1 MKTFTEKV
9 EAAAEA
15 LARRLN
21 SRRTQIGS
29 VTCADS
35 YKHGI
40 TWLLTEMGLEKCDD
54 PIEAVKKMREALEK
68 LSNHWVDFELCER
81 TFEAQIAHKALMP
94 SEKK

>member
-1 MKTFTEKV
+1 MKTFAERVDEGAEKYGYDGDNGYINKDAFTGAI
-9 EAAAEA
+9 E
-15 LARRLN
+15 
-21 SRRTQIGS
+21 
-29 VTCADS
+29 
-35 YKHGI
+35 
-40 TWLLTEMGLEKCDD
+40 WLLTEMGLSEVED